1 VEIKAGTRLKSATD
15 STEVMVVKAPGTDVD
30 LRCGGHPLLAMDA
43 EGRAAAIESGFE
55 AGTLVGKRYEDAAAS
70 LEILCTKGGPASL
83 SLGADLLTPKG
94 AKALPASD

>member
-43 EGRAAAIESGFE
+43 EGGGAAIESGFE
-55 AGTLVGKRYEDAAAS
+55 EGTLVGKRYEDAAAS